1 MKEYIFKNKNKIKT
15 LKSDKKINK
24 KITIKFS
31 NTELEN
37 LKTLYNDKINKY
49 SFLFWFLVIISLVI
63 IVNYILFYFFD
74 KKLLINFILLKPSI
88 QSLPILIAS
97 LYNISV
103 VGKRI
108 EKYQIR
114 LKNIF

>member
-1 MKEYIFKNKNKIKT
+1 MSEYIFKNKIKKKT

-49 SFLFWFLVIISLVI
+49 SFLFWFLIIISLVI
-63 IVNYILFYFFD
+63 IINYILFYFFD
-74 KKLLINFILLKPSI
+74 KKLLINFILLRPSI
-88 QSLPILIAS
+88 QSLPILMCS
-97 LYNISV
+97 LFYIGV
-103 VGKRI
+103 VSNKI

-114 LKNIF
+114 LKNIH

>member
-1 MKEYIFKNKNKIKT
+1 MSEYIFKNKIKKKT
-15 LKSDKKINK
+15 FKSDKKINK
-24 KITIKFS
+24 KTTIKFS

-49 SFLFWFLVIISLVI
+49 WCLFFFLIIISLVI

-74 KKLLINFILLKPSI
+74 KKLLVDFIFLRPSPL
-88 QSLPILIAS
+88 SLVTLMGS
-97 LYNISV
+97 LYNLSV
-103 VGKRI
+103 VAQRA

-114 LKNIF
+114 LKNIH